1 MSVYLSVHNVKTIS
15 ASTTGTSAAPIT
27 IECMV
32 GSGITP
38 HAITLFTGDPVLN
51 ERLIEAINKIRR
63 TRLEELAG
71 AECARDNNDDA
82 FFEDEEERS

>member
-15 ASTTGTSAAPIT
+15 ASTTGTSAAPLT
-27 IECMV
+27 IECMC
-32 GSGITP
+32 GTGLTP

-63 TRLEELAG
+63 ERLEELAA
-71 AECARDNNDDA
+71 AEQ
-82 FFEDEEERS
+82 DEEGGHD